1 MPKNCFTSG
10 PKLFWFAKHPV
21 YCYNY
26 GMDILN
32 RDLFEP
38 HVETAAVPAGD
49 RKRQLI
55 IAPSVL
61 SADFS
66 HIAEEVATI
75 KEAGAQWVHLDVMDG
90 QFVPNITFGPKFI
103 RDIRPCSPLVF
114 DTHLMID
121 KPERYIESFASAG
134 SDYITVH
141 AESTV
146 HLHRAL
152 QLVRSYGCKAGVSIV
167 PSTPVSAI
175 EQVLDVVDLVLVMT
189 VNPGFG
195 GQQLIPSTLRKVAQL
210 AELRE
215 DEGYDY
221 LVSVDGGI
229 NVRTVEQVFDS
240 GTDIVVAGSAFFGAE
255 DRAGFIMQ
263 MQAAVE
269 KLL

>member
-1 MPKNCFTSG
+1 MNQ
-10 PKLFWFAKHPV
+10 
-21 YCYNY
+21 
-26 GMDILN
+26 
-32 RDLFEP
+32 DLFEP
-38 HVETAAVPAGD
+38 HVETSGTDAK
-49 RKRQLI
+49 RKLV

-66 HIAEEVATI
+66 HIADEVSTI
-75 KEAGAQWVHLDVMDG
+75 KDSGAHWVHLDVMDG

-103 RDIRPCSPLVF
+103 RDIRSCSQLPF

-121 KPERYIESFASAG
+121 RPERHIESFATAG

-141 AESTV
+141 AEATV
-146 HLHRAL
+146 HLHRVL
-152 QLVRSYGCKAGVSIV
+152 QQIRSYGCKAGVSIV
-167 PSTPVSAI
+167 PSTPVCAI
-175 EQVLDVVDLVLVMT
+175 EQVLDIVDLVLVMT

-229 NVRTVEQVFDS
+229 NARTVAQVYDS
-240 GTDIVVAGSAFFGAE
+240 GADVVVAGSAFFGAD
-255 DRAGFIMQ
+255 DRAAFVRQ
-263 MQAAVE
+263 MQAAVDR
-269 KLL
+269 LS